1 MLRALGAATGGASL
15 VSPGRDR
22 FVPLVGYHVPK
33 DAFKDS
39 ATTEIVMTDQML
51 KEWGRYERAVYSSD
65 SGSDPRF
72 AHPITRLLPH
82 TSLLIQPMRWKG
94 ETIGGFAIAWLKD
107 HHRFTTDELRLAEG
121 IALPAAG
128 AAENSRP
135 YEGGQQQMAEPKRA
149 PAPP

>member
-1 MLRALGAATGGASL
+1 
-15 VSPGRDR
+15 
-22 FVPLVGYHVPK
+22 
-33 DAFKDS
+33 
-39 ATTEIVMTDQML
+39 MTDQML

-94 ETIGGFAIAWLKD
+94 ETIGGVAIPWLKD
-107 HHRFTTDELRLAEG
+107 HHRVTTDELRLAEG
-121 IALPAAG
+121 TALQAAA

-135 YEGGQQQMAEPKRA
+135 YEGGKQPMGALQRTQA
-149 PAPP
+149 